1 MVVYIWAPDAEDP
14 ALVAEDPALVVK
26 DPALDWR
33 FEDGW
38 SSAGTLSPLRF
49 VITAAGEHMCQET
62 LVATLVFM
70 HWC

>member
-1 MVVYIWAPDAEDP
+1 MDP
-14 ALVAEDPALVVK
+14 ALVAEDPALVVE
-26 DPALDWR
+26 DPALER
-33 FEDGW
+33 FREGW

-49 VITAAGEHMCQET
+49 VIPAAGEHMCQET